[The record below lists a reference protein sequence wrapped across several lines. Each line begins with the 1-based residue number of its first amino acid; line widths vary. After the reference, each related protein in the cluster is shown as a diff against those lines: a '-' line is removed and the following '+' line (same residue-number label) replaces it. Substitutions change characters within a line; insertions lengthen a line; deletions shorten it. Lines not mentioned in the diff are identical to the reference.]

1 MEAYPTLR
9 SRRLS
14 ELSLPPLLVG
24 VVALAIAAAVLFAL
38 PGLLG
43 FGNPGPGESAKPT
56 VPIATQLITPAPTPV
71 PEPTDQIYIVKSGD
85 TLSRIAGRFGI
96 TLDELIAA
104 NAENLPDPNK
114 LQIGDRLIIP
124 AKNPSELPA
133 ASEIPA
139 AT

>member
-1 MEAYPTLR
+1 
-9 SRRLS
+9 
-14 ELSLPPLLVG
+14 V
-24 VVALAIAAAVLFAL
+24 
-38 PGLLG
+38 
-43 FGNPGPGESAKPT
+43 
-56 VPIATQLITPAPTPV
+56 
-71 PEPTDQIYIVKSGD
+71 D

-104 NAENLPDPNK
+104 NAETLPDPNK